1 MDLIRDSSGLYLDE
15 KEQGR
20 DCVGPK
26 LGRQQCFSKEHC
38 SNFFRDSSES

>member
-1 MDLIRDSSGLYLDE
+1 MEFTSDSSGLQLDE
-15 KEQGR
+15 KVQGR

-26 LGRQQCFSKEHC
+26 LGRQQCLSKEHC